1 MIIMSVF
8 ALILMNKDLP
18 EWDSPCLTGF
28 FEPIPCSAYSSARYR
43 SCYITHDWQ
52 ARTNQSMY
60 AVMGWPV
67 LVLFIYLLVGC
78 CAFDKRKDAM
88 KCVSFVLYLLILGYL
103 ALCMA
108 ALILSVDTA
117 GKACRGQSYHN
128 GDDESEFFSLRPVT
142 SKYNGEVQHGYGK
155 TTANYLFYLG
165 LIFCI
170 AGYAVLCFGFTSM
183 C

>member
-1 MIIMSVF
+1 MSVF
-8 ALILMNKDLP
+8 GLILINKDLP
-18 EWDSPCLTGF
+18 EWSHPCQTGL
-28 FEPIPCSAYSSARYR
+28 FEDIPCSAESYGYR
-43 SCYITHDWQ
+43 SCYFTYDWQ

-108 ALILSVDTA
+108 ALILSTDRA
-117 GKACRGQSYHN
+117 G
-128 GDDESEFFSLRPVT
+128 
-142 SKYNGEVQHGYGK
+142 
-155 TTANYLFYLG
+155 
-165 LIFCI
+165 
-170 AGYAVLCFGFTSM
+170 
-183 C
+183 